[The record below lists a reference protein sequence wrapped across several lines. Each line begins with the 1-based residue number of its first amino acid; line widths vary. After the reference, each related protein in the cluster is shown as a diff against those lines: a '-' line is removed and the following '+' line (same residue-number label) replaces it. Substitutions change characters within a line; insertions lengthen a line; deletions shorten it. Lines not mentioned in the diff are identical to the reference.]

1 MRHVVIIF
9 VIILLASAS
18 SCKYFKGKK
27 LFGHKADT
35 MVVWRARQDSL
46 RVADSL
52 KVVGERLQAIE
63 NARLDSI
70 KVAEEKAA
78 WEKKNRF
85 SIIVGSF
92 ITHDYAQKLADAY
105 RQKGFE
111 TRIIKMKN
119 SRFELVSAESLDNY
133 RKAISRLKYFQGNEE
148 VDSWIY
154 EKK

>member
-1 MRHVVIIF
+1 MKHLTVIL
-9 VIILLASAS
+9 VILLLASAS
-18 SCKYFKGKK
+18 SCKYIRSIK

-35 MVVWRARQDSL
+35 MVVWMARQDSL

-52 KVVGERLQAIE
+52 KMVRDRLQAIE

-70 KVAEEKAA
+70 RVATDKAA

-92 ITHDYAQKLADAY
+92 ITPDYAKGLAEVY

-111 TRIIKMKN
+111 TRIFRMEG
-119 SRFELVSAESLDNY
+119 SRFELVSVESLDNY
-133 RKAISRLKYFQGNEE
+133 RKALSRLKYFQGNEE

>member
-1 MRHVVIIF
+1 MRHVVVIF

-35 MVVWRARQDSL
+35 MVVWQARQDSL

-52 KVVGERLQAIE
+52 KVVREQLQAME

-70 KVAEEKAA
+70 RVAEEKAA
-78 WEKKNRF
+78 LEKKNRF

-92 ITHDYAQKLADAY
+92 ITHDYAQKLADTY

-111 TRIIKMKN
+111 TRIIKLGN
-119 SRFELVSAESLDNY
+119 SRFEFVSAESLDNY

>member
-1 MRHVVIIF
+1 MRHVVVIF

-35 MVVWRARQDSL
+35 MVVWQARQDSL
-46 RVADSL
+46 RIADSI
-52 KVVGERLQAIE
+52 KVVRERLQAIE
-63 NARLDSI
+63 NSRFDSI
-70 KVAEEKAA
+70 RAVEEKAA

-105 RQKGFE
+105 QQKGFE
-111 TRIIKMKN
+111 THIIKIGN

-133 RKAISRLKYFQGNEE
+133 RKAISRLKYFQENEE

>member
-1 MRHVVIIF
+1 MRHLVIIF
-9 VIILLASAS
+9 VLILLASAS

-27 LFGHKADT
+27 FFGHKADT
-35 MVVWRARQDSL
+35 MVAWQARQDSL
-46 RVADSL
+46 RVTDSL
-52 KVVGERLQAIE
+52 KVVRERLQAIE

-70 KVAEEKAA
+70 KAAEEKAA
-78 WEKKNRF
+78 WEKKNKF

-92 ITHDYAQKLADAY
+92 LTHDYAQKLADSY

-111 TRIIKMKN
+111 TRIIKMEN

>member
-1 MRHVVIIF
+1 MRHIVLIL
-9 VIILLASAS
+9 VIILLATAS

-35 MVVWRARQDSL
+35 MIVWRARQDSL

-52 KVVGERLQAIE
+52 KLVREQLQAIE
-63 NARLDSI
+63 NARLDAI
-70 KVAEEKAA
+70 RVAEEKAA
-78 WEKKNRF
+78 WEKKNKF

-92 ITHDYAQKLADAY
+92 LTHDYAQKLADAY

-111 TRIIKMKN
+111 TRIIKIGN
-119 SRFELVSAESLDNY
+119 SRFELVSAESTDNY
-133 RKAISRLKYFQGNEE
+133 RKAISRLKFYQGNEE

>member
-1 MRHVVIIF
+1 MRHIVVIL

-52 KVVGERLQAIE
+52 RVVSEQLQAIE
-63 NARLDSI
+63 NARLDAI
-70 KVAEEKAA
+70 RVAEEKAA
-78 WEKKNRF
+78 WEKKNKF

-92 ITHDYAQKLADAY
+92 LTHDYAQKLADTY

-111 TRIIKMKN
+111 TRIIKIEN
-119 SRFELVSAESLDNY
+119 SRFELVSAESIDNY
-133 RKAISRLKYFQGNEE
+133 RKAITRLKYYQGNEE

>member
-1 MRHVVIIF
+1 MRHLTVIL

-18 SCKYFKGKK
+18 SCKYFKGKR

-35 MVVWRARQDSL
+35 MAVWRARQDSL

-52 KVVGERLQAIE
+52 KVVRERLQAIG

-92 ITHDYAQKLADAY
+92 ITPDYAKKLADVY
-105 RQKGFE
+105 QKKGFE
-111 TRIIKMKN
+111 TRIIKMGN
-119 SRFELVSAESLDNY
+119 SRFELVSAESVDNY